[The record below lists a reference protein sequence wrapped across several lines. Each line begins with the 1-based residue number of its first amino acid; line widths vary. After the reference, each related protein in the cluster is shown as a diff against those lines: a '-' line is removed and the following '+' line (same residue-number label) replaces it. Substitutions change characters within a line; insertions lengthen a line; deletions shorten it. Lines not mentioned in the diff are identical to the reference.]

1 MSTACPIYCS
11 KCNCEIPTD
20 GMIMYLGEGAICRT
34 CSQKYQV
41 YTNTLNTNNTIPIS
55 KTYEQIREVIRIV
68 NDPERNSYLRLAFA
82 TSYNNAVFETLMWVI
97 GELPDEDFL
106 PLAYKNTKT

>member
-11 KCNCEIPTD
+11 KCSCEIPTN
-20 GMIMYLGEGAICRT
+20 GMVMYLEEKPICRT

-41 YTNTLNTNNTIPIS
+41 YTNKLNTSSTIPIP

-68 NDPERNSYLRLAFA
+68 NDPERNSY
-82 TSYNNAVFETLMWVI
+82 YNNAVFETLMWVI

-106 PLAYKNTKT
+106 PLVYKNTKI